1 MRATHRHPMPQQDQD
16 IQTVHQFGRYE
27 CIGPVRIPLR
37 LSNGKVTTQY
47 SLWYFEFP
55 REKYAALTMGN
66 LKKTKHPLAR
76 VESVCIWGHFFDS
89 QYCDCEWQLQEAK
102 RRIAEEGTGI
112 VIFAFDQHGKSV
124 GLRNHFLVYA
134 EGYRRGHEL
143 VVDAYKSL
151 GFDEDYRTNYADVRD
166 ILQHFGVKRV
176 RLMSN
181 NPQRIKLLRK
191 QGIAVQRVPL
201 EMPLTQW
208 NEEELMVKK
217 RKLGHLLRLEGLGKK
232 SVKQ

>member
-1 MRATHRHPMPQQDQD
+1 MPTQD
-16 IQTVHQFGRYE
+16 IQTVHQHGRYE
-27 CIGPVRIPLR
+27 LIGPVRIPLR
-37 LSNGKVTTQY
+37 LSNSNITDDF
-47 SLWYFEFP
+47 SIWYFEFQ

-66 LKKTKHPLAR
+66 LKKVSAPLCR
-76 VESVCIWGHFFDS
+76 IESVCIWGHLFDS
-89 QYCDCEWQLQEAK
+89 QYCDCEWQLVEAK
-102 RRIAEEGTGI
+102 RKIAKEEAGI
-112 VIFAFDQHGKSV
+112 IVFAFDQHGKSV

-176 RLMSN
+176 RLLSN

-217 RKLGHLLRLEGLGKK
+217 RKLGHLLRLEGLSKPNVKK
-232 SVKQ
+232 